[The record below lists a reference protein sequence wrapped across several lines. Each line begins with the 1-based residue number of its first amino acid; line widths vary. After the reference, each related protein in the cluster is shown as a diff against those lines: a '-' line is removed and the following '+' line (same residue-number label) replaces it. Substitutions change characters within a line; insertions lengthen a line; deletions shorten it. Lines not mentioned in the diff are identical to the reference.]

1 VRLSETTYGRR
12 HRAAPHAHLDA
23 TLAFVVAGGFSE
35 RQGSRQIECGPAS
48 VLLRPPAVEHDDTF
62 ANDGAACFNIELGA
76 ELLAER
82 PVARVDVRG
91 GEPTWS
97 ATRLLV
103 ELRDSSPPDP
113 LALETRV
120 AELLDAL
127 SPAPVAKMPTRIR
140 RVMERLEDEFAA
152 RWSLGDLARA
162 EDVHPVFLARSF
174 RQACG
179 ESVGGYVRRL
189 RLEHASRQLAGTSH
203 PVADVARLAG
213 FADQAHLTRVFRRS
227 TGLTPARFRA
237 ALRGGK
243 RFRSFKT

>member
-1 VRLSETTYGRR
+1 VQLSETTYGRH
-12 HRAAPHAHLDA
+12 HRTAPHAHLDA

-35 RQGSRQIECGPAS
+35 RQGSRQIECGPAA
-48 VLLRPPAVEHDDTF
+48 VLLRPPGIEHDDIF
-62 ANDGAACFNIELGA
+62 ANDGSTCFNIELRAG
-76 ELLAER
+76 LLGER
-82 PVARVDVRG
+82 SLARVDVRG
-91 GEPTWS
+91 GEPTWA

-113 LALETRV
+113 LALEARV

-127 SPAPVAKMPTRIR
+127 SPAPVAKMPMRIR
-140 RVMERLEDEFAA
+140 RVMERLEDDFAA
-152 RWSLGDLARA
+152 RWSLGELARA

-174 RQACG
+174 RHACG
-179 ESVGGYVRRL
+179 ESVGEYVRRL

-203 PVADVARLAG
+203 PVADIARRAG

-227 TGLTPARFRA
+227 TGLTPGGFRA